1 MDLIKKHDEPPP
13 ALGVKTL
20 IRHPFE
26 ANKRANVVPF
36 AVQELLDVV
45 WDGPNRFA
53 APIATP
59 QQSKSYAA
67 EQIKVVRPDIIRAHN
82 PTPYKVSVSD
92 GLYTFLHDLW
102 AANVPVAD
110 LE

>member
-1 MDLIKKHDEPPP
+1 M
-13 ALGVKTL
+13 

-36 AVQELLDVV
+36 AVQELLEVV
-45 WDGPNRFA
+45 WDGPSGFC

-59 QQSKSYAA
+59 LQAKRYAA
-67 EQIKVVRPDIIRAHN
+67 AQIQVVRPDIIRAHN

-92 GLYTFLHDLW
+92 GLYAFLHDLW